1 MYWYHDIKGC
11 TCLVFVFIL
20 LFLST
25 CYVQLVMQG
34 KMKKKKSLVMCSVQ
48 LIPAGV
54 VLGVKEVKQ
63 LEIKIRSVCNC
74 MYMVAALFLYKIQ
87 AVRGH
92 CLSK

>member
-1 MYWYHDIKGC
+1 
-11 TCLVFVFIL
+11 
-20 LFLST
+20 
-25 CYVQLVMQG
+25 MQG
-34 KMKKKKSLVMCSVQ
+34 KMKKKKKSLVMCSVQ

-63 LEIKIRSVCNC
+63 LEIKIRSVCKC

>member
-1 MYWYHDIKGC
+1 MPCICFYFII
-11 TCLVFVFIL
+11 FVYL
-20 LFLST
+20 LCST
-25 CYVQLVMQG
+25 SYAR
-34 KMKKKKSLVMCSVQ
+34 KNEKKKKSLVMCSVQ

-63 LEIKIRSVCNC
+63 LEIKIRSVCKC

>member
-1 MYWYHDIKGC
+1 MYWYHDIKDC

-34 KMKKKKSLVMCSVQ
+34 KMKIKKNRLSVQ

-63 LEIKIRSVCNC
+63 LEIKIRSVCKC

>member
-1 MYWYHDIKGC
+1 VYRYHDIKDC

-63 LEIKIRSVCNC
+63 LEIKIRSVC
-74 MYMVAALFLYKIQ
+74 
-87 AVRGH
+87 
-92 CLSK
+92 